1 MELAVTIYA
10 NTEVQLPLKFKSQ
23 ITNRELMSK
32 RKNRDIYINEFSPG
46 S

>member
-23 ITNRELMSK
+23 IAIKELKSK
-32 RKNRDIYINEFSPG
+32 KKTLRYLYK
-46 S
+46 